1 MNARIKKYLQ
11 KGEDDTLDFK
21 QAITNKNKIAKT
33 MVSFANHKGGVLLVG
48 VKDNK
53 SIAGINPEEEI
64 YMLEMIADFYCKP
77 AINLDMIV
85 HQIGDKSIVECK
97 VAESEQKPVSAK
109 DEDEKW
115 WVYIRVKDESLKA
128 SRVVVDFLKK
138 QNNDKPAVMTYTN
151 NEKMLLEYL
160 SENQKITLNQFQK
173 LVNISRRRASRIL
186 VTLLHYGVIRNH
198 THEKTEFFT
207 LS

>member
-1 MNARIKKYLQ
+1 MNSRIKKYLQ
-11 KGEDDTLDFK
+11 QGEDDTLDFK

-33 MVSFANHKGGVLLVG
+33 MVSFANNKGGVLLVG

-53 SIAGINPEEEI
+53 SIAGINPDEEI
-64 YMLEMIADFYCKP
+64 YMLEMIANFYCKP
-77 AINLDMIV
+77 PLKLDMIV

-97 VAESEQKPVSAK
+97 VPEAEYKPVSAK

-115 WVYIRVKDESLKA
+115 WVYIRVNDQSLKA
-128 SRVVVDFLKK
+128 SKVVVDYLRK
-138 QNNDKPAVMTYTN
+138 QSNDKPEIMTYTH

-160 SENQKITLNQFQK
+160 SENQRITLNQFQK

-198 THEKTEFFT
+198 THEKKEFFT